1 MWSPGHLYIE
11 MLQVGADAKNNL
23 DDQGIKK
30 LLFEKKE
37 LCKVYSEN
45 QKSLLQQSF
54 RFLPA
59 T

>member
-1 MWSPGHLYIE
+1 M
-11 MLQVGADAKNNL
+11 GADAKNNL

-45 QKSLLQQSF
+45 QKFLLQYSF